1 MGATSVPSR
10 DGESGLLALA
20 LSRPNEAME
29 RARALLAA
37 RPGPLDASVA
47 HQAIGLVLREFGD
60 IDAAILEL
68 RTARRLA
75 RRSGVPDRE
84 ADVLGTLGVA
94 LVFAGRTRAG
104 RNALN
109 AAVAASAGLLRGRAL
124 LRRGACLLFLGLHG
138 PALDDLNAAIPV
150 LRAADDQIWEA
161 RALTQRSQCSLAAG
175 SVRTATADLRRAEAL
190 YAANGQELESADAVM
205 HGGVVAF
212 RLGDLPAA
220 LTCFDEAADRYA
232 TLGVTEPD
240 LTAYRCAALTA
251 AGLAAD
257 ALREADAA
265 IGQLSAAGGR
275 PTKRAEL
282 LLVAADCALAA
293 REPGIADDRA
303 AEAARLFGRQR
314 RRWWRAHARL
324 ARVRAEVGG
333 LNQDPPTAAL
343 LRDARRCV
351 RELTEIGSPDLP
363 LARLAAGQVALA
375 LATAAGPTQESA
387 GRALTLAPAPALA
400 PAPTQAPVTAPTPAG
415 VPTGV
420 RRAETEASLVPTSA
434 TARARADGGRARA
447 WRAEADAQLAA
458 AAAGRGRG
466 PALSRAVAW
475 LAQAHRAEAAGDTRN
490 LMHACRRGLAVIDD
504 YRSVFGS
511 TELRAQSTAHGAE
524 LAALG
529 QGHAAGL
536 GRPRLMLEWSE
547 RWRAVALAVPA
558 VRPPDDELLQA
569 DLAVLR
575 DVTSRLAGTRDLGL
589 PTASLEQERQRLER
603 AVRARALH
611 AGAGR
616 SPRAATGQDPR
627 ANAGPRTGAGQE
639 ESLAVAV
646 PRPRI
651 AASDADRA
659 FSTRGLLD
667 ALGDGTLIELVDVGG
682 ELHALVCGGGRVGRI
697 TVGPTGQATRAVRFA
712 RLALRRTAHGP
723 PVSPS
728 DAVVHE
734 WLTAMGTQLDR
745 TLLGP
750 AGDLL
755 GDGNL
760 IVVPPGRLHAVPWGL
775 LPRLRSRAVSV
786 APSAASWLRARQSA
800 TGPIAGTD
808 LPRAARPAPGTEP
821 AAGAGPPPP
830 GGPVVLVRGPGMASR
845 GAEVPRLAAEYA
857 AAGESR
863 GWAGSGSVVLGDGTA
878 TVEAVL
884 RAIDGAELAH
894 IAAHGEFRADSP
906 LFSSLRLDD
915 GQLTVYDLERL
926 RRGPRRLVLSS
937 CDSGVTVPAGA
948 DEVLGLASSLIPL
961 GTTGIVA
968 SVVPVNDRAVVP
980 LMIALHRGLRG
991 GASLGQALRDAR
1003 VGLESD
1009 PVAAATGWSFICL
1022 GS

>member
-1 MGATSVPSR
+1 MGGTPVPAPG
-10 DGESGLLALA
+10 GESTLLALA

-29 RARALLAA
+29 RAQSLLAA

-60 IDAAILEL
+60 IDAAIREL

-109 AAVAASAGLLRGRAL
+109 AAVAASNGLLRGRAL

-138 PALDDLNAAIPV
+138 AALDDLNAAIPV

-161 RALTQRSQCSLAAG
+161 RALTQRSQCSLATG
-175 SVRTATADLRRAEAL
+175 SVRPAAADLRRAEEL

-220 LTCFDEAADRYA
+220 LTCFDEAAERYA
-232 TLGVTEPD
+232 ALGVSEPD
-240 LTAYRCAALTA
+240 LIAYRCAALTA

-265 IGQLSAAGGR
+265 IGLLSAAGGR

-293 REPGIADDRA
+293 REPGIANDRA

-324 ARVRAEVGG
+324 ARVRSEVGS
-333 LNQDPPTAAL
+333 LKQDPPTAAL
-343 LRDARRCV
+343 LQDARRCV
-351 RELTEIGSPDLP
+351 RELAEIGSPDLP

-375 LATAAGPTQESA
+375 LAAAAGPAPEAA
-387 GRALTLAPAPALA
+387 GRALALA
-400 PAPTQAPVTAPTPAG
+400 SVPAEP
-415 VPTGV
+415 
-420 RRAETEASLVPTSA
+420 S
-434 TARARADGGRARA
+434 ARARADGWRVQA

-458 AAAGRGRG
+458 AAAGRGHG

-490 LMHACRRGLAVIDD
+490 LMRACRRGLAVIDD

-569 DLAVLR
+569 DLAALR

-603 AVRARALH
+603 AVRARAMH
-611 AGAGR
+611 AGASR
-616 SPRAATGQDPR
+616 KRPPALP
-627 ANAGPRTGAGQE
+627 
-639 ESLAVAV
+639 V

-651 AASDADRA
+651 AVSDADRA
-659 FSTRGLLD
+659 FSTQGLLD
-667 ALGDGTLIELVDVGG
+667 ALGDGTLVELVDVGG
-682 ELHALVCGGGRVGRI
+682 ELHALVCGGGRVRRI
-697 TVGPTGQATRAVRFA
+697 TIGPTGQATRAVRFA

-745 TLLGP
+745 TLLGQ

-755 GDGNL
+755 GGGNL

-786 APSAASWLRARQSA
+786 APSAASWLRAQQSA
-800 TGPIAGTD
+800 TSPFAGAD
-808 LPRAARPAPGTEP
+808 LPRTV
-821 AAGAGPPPP
+821 
-830 GGPVVLVRGPGMASR
+830 GPVVLVRGPGMASR
-845 GAEVPRLAAEYA
+845 GAEVPRLAAEYFTDLIPP
-857 AAGESR
+857 
-863 GWAGSGSVVLGDGTA
+863 AGSTGPTGSSAPVVLGDGTA
-878 TVEAVL
+878 TVESVL
-884 RAIDGAELAH
+884 QAIDGAELAH

-937 CDSGVTVPAGA
+937 CDSGVAAPAGA

-968 SVVPVNDRAVVP
+968 SVVPVNDLAVVP
-980 LMIALHRGLRG
+980 LMIALHRELRG
-991 GASLGQALRDAR
+991 GASLAQALRDAR